1 MIYSHNKKI
10 NYENIV
16 LGLLSPILEHY
27 DSDIN
32 DDD

>member
-1 MIYSHNKKI
+1 MIYSHNK
-10 NYENIV
+10 NIL